1 MPESRGRNGTL
12 SRNTWKTLQIL
23 ERTFSDLIILM
34 IIYGFEEKK
43 KKKKKKKS
51 LSLVSI
57 ELNAHTAEY
66 MNPLCSTRGSKGPA
80 KIKHLA
86 EQMKKKI
93 CYLTTYI

>member
-1 MPESRGRNGTL
+1 MGNLTVL
-12 SRNTWKTLQIL
+12 FFFFL
-23 ERTFSDLIILM
+23 FFFFFF
-34 IIYGFEEKK
+34 FEEEEEEG
-43 KKKKKKKS
+43 
-51 LSLVSI
+51 SLVSI
-57 ELNAHTAEY
+57 ELNAHTAEC